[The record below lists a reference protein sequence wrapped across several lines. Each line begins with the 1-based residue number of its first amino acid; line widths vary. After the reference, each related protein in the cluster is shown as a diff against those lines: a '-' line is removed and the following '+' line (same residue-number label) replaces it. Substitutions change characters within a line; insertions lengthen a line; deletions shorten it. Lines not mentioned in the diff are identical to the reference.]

1 MSSSN
6 ITYLTD
12 VAMITCVVQKGHS
25 EDILKAA
32 REIGVM
38 TGAFGY
44 RARGTGIRERL
55 GLLGIAVEAE
65 REVISMLVSTEQ
77 QDLVFD
83 MIYRAGKLDVPG
95 MGYMY
100 ITPLEKASAYIPQS
114 MLERLN
120 K

>member
-1 MSSSN
+1 MSN

-12 VAMITCVVQKGHS
+12 VALITCVVQHGHS
-25 EDILKAA
+25 EDIFKAA

-77 QDLVFD
+77 QDMLFD
-83 MIYRAGKLDVPG
+83 MIYQAARLDVPG